1 VSIYSSIIRL
11 GWHKICREDII
22 EENVVKMVYKELQK
36 RVLLSLW
43 IPNFKTPQREILI
56 FLDSSVTQVNGGKLY
71 KRELEILSIQVKLVK
86 V

>member
-1 VSIYSSIIRL
+1 VSIYPSIIRL
-11 GWHKICREDII
+11 GWHKICREDIA
-22 EENVVKMVYKELQK
+22 EENVVKKVYNELQK

-56 FLDSSVTQVNGGKLY
+56 SLDSSVTQVNGRKFY
-71 KRELEILSIQVKLVK
+71 KRELEILSIQIKPVK